1 MQRVSSVMASDGVFS
16 CNGYQVNSEHIYW
29 KEVLGDMK
37 LKTAFINDKLNEE
50 EVLHKEFKSLLL
62 EYFKTVNV
70 NLKYIPEFIQFKTF
84 C

>member
-1 MQRVSSVMASDGVFS
+1 
-16 CNGYQVNSEHIYW
+16 
-29 KEVLGDMK
+29 MK

-70 NLKYIPEFIQFKTF
+70 NLKYIPEFTSLLDEVKLKEKDMYSQLALELAVRI
-84 C
+84 